1 MSTLKFTRLLVPLFL
16 IIHGQ
21 GMGQSTADQKKIDEY
36 NQLKNRIESKQFYF
50 HTQSAT
56 TQKGKTIQLTS
67 EYFLKL
73 NNDSL
78 QADLPYYGRAYSAP
92 YGSTDQA
99 LLFKTTEFKYSAD
112 STKKGGWNILIE
124 PKNVSGISK
133 INMSVTSTGYCT
145 THIISNTRS
154 AISFYGTIE
163 DYKYR

>member
-1 MSTLKFTRLLVPLFL
+1 MSTLKFTRLLLPLFL
-16 IIHGQ
+16 IIQGQ

-36 NQLKNRIESKQFYF
+36 NQLKNRIESKKFYF
-50 HTQSAT
+50 HAQSAT

-92 YGSTDQA
+92 YSSSDQA
-99 LLFKTTEFKYSAD
+99 LGFKTTEFKYSAD

-124 PKNVSGISK
+124 PKNVSVSK
-133 INMSVTSTGYCT
+133 INLSVTSSGYCT
-145 THIISNTRS
+145 MHVISNSRS
-154 AISFYGTIE
+154 PISFYGTIH

>member
-1 MSTLKFTRLLVPLFL
+1 MSTLKFTRLLLPLFL
-16 IIHGQ
+16 IIQGQ

-36 NQLKNRIESKQFYF
+36 NQLKNRIESKKFYF
-50 HTQSAT
+50 HAQSAT

-92 YGSTDQA
+92 YSSSDQA
-99 LLFKTTEFKYSAD
+99 LGFKTTEFKYSAD

-124 PKNVSGISK
+124 PKNVSVSK
-133 INMSVTSTGYCT
+133 INLSVTSSGYCT
-145 THIISNTRS
+145 MHVISNSRS
-154 AISFYGTIE
+154 PISFYGTIQ

>member
-1 MSTLKFTRLLVPLFL
+1 MSNLKFSRLLIPLFL

-21 GMGQSTADQKKIDEY
+21 GIGQSSADQKKNDEY

-50 HTQSAT
+50 HAQSAM

-73 NNDSL
+73 NKDSL

-92 YGSTDQA
+92 YSASDQA
-99 LLFKTTEFKYSAD
+99 LRFKTNEFKYSAD

-124 PKNVSGISK
+124 PKNASGVSK
-133 INMSVTSTGYCT
+133 INLSVTSSGYCT
-145 THIISNTRS
+145 MNVISNTRS
-154 AISFYGTIE
+154 SISFYGTIQAYE
-163 DYKYR
+163 YR

>member
-1 MSTLKFTRLLVPLFL
+1 MSTLKFTRLLLPLFL
-16 IIHGQ
+16 IIQGQ

-36 NQLKNRIESKQFYF
+36 NQLKNKIESKKFYF
-50 HTQSAT
+50 HAQSAT

-92 YGSTDQA
+92 YSSSDQA
-99 LLFKTTEFKYSAD
+99 LGFKTTEFKYSAD

-124 PKNVSGISK
+124 PKNVSVSK
-133 INMSVTSTGYCT
+133 INLSVTSSGYCT
-145 THIISNTRS
+145 MHVISNSRS
-154 AISFYGTIE
+154 PISFYGTIH